1 MTGASRRNF
10 FKKIAI
16 LLALSSTS
24 LMLTGLSNAQAD
36 KIGNLRI
43 TNQSGS
49 TIILSEE
56 ELLKLPRA
64 EIETQTAW
72 TEGAHHFEGIALT
85 DILKKAGIDA
95 STAKASA
102 LLRLTAWNDYIVDIP
117 LRDAVDYK
125 TLVAAFMD
133 GKRLTIKDK
142 GPYWLVYPRDSYSEL
157 QDSRFDHRWSWQLK
171 ELTVK

>member
-1 MTGASRRNF
+1 MAGASRRNF
-10 FKKIAI
+10 LRKIAFI
-16 LLALSSTS
+16 AAFSCSSFIF
-24 LMLTGLSNAQAD
+24 TGLSNAEND
-36 KIGNLRI
+36 KIGSLRI
-43 TNQSGS
+43 TNQSGA
-49 TIILSEE
+49 TVLLSED
-56 ELLKLPRA
+56 ELLNLPRA
-64 EIETQTAW
+64 TIETQTAW
-72 TEGAHHFEGIALT
+72 TEGTHHFEGIALN
-85 DILKKAGIDA
+85 DILKKVGIDA
-95 STAKASA
+95 NSYNASTQ
-102 LLRLTAWNDYIVDIP
+102 LRLTAWNDYIVDIP

>member
-10 FKKIAI
+10 LRKFVI
-16 LLALSSTS
+16 LAAFSYSTFI
-24 LMLTGLSNAQAD
+24 LTGISSAQTD

-43 TNQSGS
+43 TDQSGS
-49 TIILSEE
+49 TVILSEG
-56 ELLKLPRA
+56 ELLNLPRA
-64 EIETQTAW
+64 TIETQTAW
-72 TEGAHHFEGIALT
+72 TTGVHHFEGIALT

-95 STAKASA
+95 STYNASA

-125 TLVAAFMD
+125 TLIAAFMD

-142 GPYWLVYPRDSYSEL
+142 GPYWLVYPRDSYPDL

-171 ELTVK
+171 ELTVQ